1 MSRQTAVGV
10 YQDNPVCR
18 ALCRLRGG
26 DWLDDQVAASVSAV
40 PAFRVTDDDM
50 SGLRNYGTP
59 QELRERMRAHDA
71 AVREQAR
78 ADAARVASWVTTW
91 VGGTLFAVVLFIVF
105 WMMS

>member
-1 MSRQTAVGV
+1 MSRQTAVGA

-18 ALCRLRGG
+18 ALCGLRGS

-78 ADAARVASWVTTW
+78 ADAARVASRVTTW
-91 VGGTLFAVVLFIVF
+91 AGGTLFAVVLFIVF